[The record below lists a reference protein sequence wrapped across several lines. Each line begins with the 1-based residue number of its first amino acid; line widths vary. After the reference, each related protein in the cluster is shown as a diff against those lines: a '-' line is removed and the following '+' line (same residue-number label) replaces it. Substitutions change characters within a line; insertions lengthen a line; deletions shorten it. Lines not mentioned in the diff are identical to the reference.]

1 MGDAELIERIHTLQ
15 KDAAL
20 CGQAIENL
28 VHNDKMQWE
37 TIDKIKDSLSTIK
50 SQIAAFG
57 VINTLVMGFI
67 AYRLVKGL
75 P

>member
-1 MGDAELIERIHTLQ
+1 MGDTEMIEKIHLLQ
-15 KDAAL
+15 KESAL
-20 CGQAIENL
+20 CNQAIQTLHDHKE
-28 VHNDKMQWE
+28 MQWK
-37 TIDKIKDSLSTIK
+37 TIEKIKESLSTIK